1 MRNLWL
7 SLALLA
13 AVVFSPHPSFAAP
26 TTAIG
31 MPQQCVNNA
40 TNPTSAEWLTCTQAR
55 AGTSALNPIYVSG
68 GGGGGGSANTQWYTG
83 AAWANWTGQ
92 NAGVDNLS
100 NSTPAPFIYNLP
112 MYYNANLGKWDRD
125 QGYARL
131 QLYGGAPGS
140 WVNISQG
147 VSGDSYNTSTTSM
160 LPTINLPMYYTG
172 TGTAWNR
179 ARGAAAGA
187 DNVVNTTI
195 HGTNEFAY
203 SMVYN
208 ASSGKWDRMTQP
220 GGGTTGAS
228 SDTTSGTQS
237 GIYDVSL
244 NHFYNSTSTKFQRWT
259 GPGEGADAISNS
271 TPSPW
276 TSGFLYGSNGTTWD
290 RLRAGAGAKGAGVL
304 RVTLASDDAEVA
316 DIGTIKT
323 NTGTVSTNS
332 GTISTNTG
340 NSATALQ
347 IIDDAFVADAGTV
360 GSKSIL
366 LGGLNTGKQYSLL
379 TGEGQLGTGVLRVNL
394 ATDDDLVSHANNI
407 KSAVEVIDD
416 AYVADGGTAVKSVL
430 LGGLNS
436 SKQYSL
442 LTGEGQLGTG
452 VLRVN
457 LATDDD
463 AVTSLGILD
472 DALVADA
479 GTVGGK
485 SVLLGGANGGK
496 QYNLV
501 TGEGTISTGVLRVN
515 LATDDDGVT
524 SLGTLDDVVGTSGA
538 GSPTKGNMV
547 GFSDGTNFQL
557 LNGSNAGADAVTNS
571 TKMPWMA
578 NFNYGYNGTT
588 WDRLY
593 VLGTQADAQATT
605 VNGLVTSSFLYG
617 YNGST
622 FDMLRIG
629 ASNELQVTDVAVRP
643 GEDAGN
649 DYRKVKIDAIT
660 TNTPAKKT
668 TAVDSTGTDIVIA
681 STQVIGYTN
690 FCAYVKNVGGGSG
703 AAFNNLQFQTSPDD
717 TSWTGDLGWTDCDT
731 AASATTCVYCVSG
744 NGYNY
749 VRAVASTAASDTTA
763 DGWITLNKG

>member
-13 AVVFSPHPSFAAP
+13 AAAFSPHPSFAAP

-68 GGGGGGSANTQWYTG
+68 GGGGSANTQWYTG
-83 AAWANWTGQ
+83 AAWANWKGQ
-92 NAGVDNLS
+92 TAGVDNLS
-100 NSTPAPFIYNLP
+100 NSTPAPFTYNFP

-259 GPGEGADAISNS
+259 GPGAGADAISNS

-442 LTGEGQLGTG
+442 VTGEGQLGTG
-452 VLRVN
+452 VLRV
-457 LATDDD
+457 
-463 AVTSLGILD
+463 S
-472 DALVADA
+472 
-479 GTVGGK
+479 
-485 SVLLGGANGGK
+485 
-496 QYNLV
+496 
-501 TGEGTISTGVLRVN
+501 

-524 SLGTLDDVVGTSGA
+524 SLGVLDDVVGTSAA

-547 GFSDGTNFQL
+547 GWSDGTNFQL

-571 TKMPWMA
+571 TKSPWVS
-578 NFNYGYNGTT
+578 NLNYGFNGTT

-660 TNTPAKKT
+660 TSTPAKKT

-690 FCAYVKNVGGGSG
+690 FCAYVKNVGGGSA

>member
-13 AVVFSPHPSFAAP
+13 AAAFSPHLSFAAP
-26 TTAIG
+26 STAIG

-100 NSTPAPFIYNLP
+100 NSTPAPFIYNFP
-112 MYYNANLGKWDRD
+112 MYYNANSGRWDRD

-131 QLYGGAPGS
+131 QLYGGAPGT

-147 VSGDSYNTSTTSM
+147 VSGDSYNTSTAPM
-160 LPTINLPMYYTG
+160 LPTINLPMYFTG
-172 TGTAWNR
+172 AGTAWNR

-259 GPGEGADAISNS
+259 GPGAGADAISNS

-442 LTGEGQLGTG
+442 VTGEGQLGTG

-463 AVTSLGILD
+463 AVTSLGL
-472 DALVADA
+472 
-479 GTVGGK
+479 
-485 SVLLGGANGGK
+485 
-496 QYNLV
+496 
-501 TGEGTISTGVLRVN
+501 
-515 LATDDDGVT
+515 
-524 SLGTLDDVVGTSGA
+524 LDDVVGSSGS

-547 GFSDGTNFQL
+547 GWSDGTNFQL
-557 LNGSNAGADAVTNS
+557 LNGSNAGADAVSNS

-578 NFNYGYNGTT
+578 NFNYGYNGSS

-593 VLGTQADAQATT
+593 VIGTQADAQATT

-617 YNGST
+617 YNGTT

-717 TSWTGDLGWTDCDT
+717 TSWTGDLGWTDGDA
-731 AASATTCVYCVSG
+731 AASGSTFVYCVSG

-763 DGWITLNKG
+763 DGCITLNKG

>member
-83 AAWANWTGQ
+83 AAWANWKGQ
-92 NAGVDNLS
+92 TAGVDNLS
-100 NSTPAPFIYNLP
+100 NSTPAPFTYNLP

-259 GPGEGADAISNS
+259 GPGAGADAISNS

-717 TSWTGDLGWTDCDT
+717 TSWTGDLGWTDGDA
-731 AASATTCVYCVSG
+731 AASGSTFVYCVSG